1 MFSVYTNGTI
11 THCYYSD
18 SKSKIDMSTK
28 IHLCNANGI
37 GDEIIDIVDKTKF
50 ISALRLF
57 FDKNNVK

>member
-1 MFSVYTNGTI
+1 MKMFSVYINGTI

-28 IHLCNANGI
+28 IYSCNANGI

-50 ISALRLF
+50 ISAVRLYF
-57 FDKNNVK
+57 EKNT